1 MMKKTGLLAVLTAGV
16 LLLAGCGGEA
26 KTIDAQALA
35 KSLATEIKY
44 DDTLKELTADE
55 ISMLVDLPEDVDSV
69 MYAGSGSTA
78 EEVGVFTAK
87 DSNQAKETMEDVQ
100 KYLDD
105 QADSFQDYV
114 PEETKRIGN
123 AVLEQKNQYVVLC
136 VSGDS
141 DQAMVFSSF
150 VFLLAFLPIVL
161 LLYYLCPARLRN
173 LVLLVFSL
181 VFYAW
186 GEPVYVL
193 IMLFSIVFDY
203 ANGRLIEHF
212 KNKNCPGKAKAAL
225 IVDLCG
231 NLAIL
236 GFFKYTD
243 FVIGS
248 INSITGAGLSLLHI
262 ALPIGISFYTFQTM
276 SYTIDVYRGEVAAQK
291 NILTFATY
299 VTLFPQLIAGPIVQ
313 YKTVEKEL
321 MHRKVTLEDF
331 SEGAFRFSVG
341 LAKKVLLANQIG
353 SLWDSISQL
362 NHMSVATAWLGAI
375 AYSFQIYFD
384 FSGYSDMA
392 IGLGRMFGFYFLE
405 NFNFPYM
412 SKTITEFWRRWHISL
427 SSWFREY
434 VYIPLGGNRKGLVR
448 QLFNIMV
455 VWMLTGL
462 WHGANWNFVLWGVYY
477 GVLLMIEKLFLL
489 KWLDKLPNWIGHI
502 YSMFLVVI
510 GWTIFAQTDIH
521 QLGEY
526 LKTMFGIGH
535 VAVADSD
542 FLYFLGSNAVLLV
555 ALIAASIDYRVWMR
569 RLKQGKDATIYDA
582 IATSKGWTIAKP
594 VLMVVFLLVSFAFL
608 VGDSYN
614 PFLYFRF

>member
-1 MMKKTGLLAVLTAGV
+1 
-16 LLLAGCGGEA
+16 
-26 KTIDAQALA
+26 
-35 KSLATEIKY
+35 
-44 DDTLKELTADE
+44 
-55 ISMLVDLPEDVDSV
+55 
-69 MYAGSGSTA
+69 
-78 EEVGVFTAK
+78 
-87 DSNQAKETMEDVQ
+87 
-100 KYLDD
+100 
-105 QADSFQDYV
+105 
-114 PEETKRIGN
+114 
-123 AVLEQKNQYVVLC
+123 
-136 VSGDS
+136 
-141 DQAMVFSSF
+141 
-150 VFLLAFLPIVL
+150 
-161 LLYYLCPARLRN
+161 
-173 LVLLVFSL
+173 
-181 VFYAW
+181 
-186 GEPVYVL
+186 
-193 IMLFSIVFDY
+193 
-203 ANGRLIEHF
+203 
-212 KNKNCPGKAKAAL
+212 
-225 IVDLCG
+225 
-231 NLAIL
+231 
-236 GFFKYTD
+236 
-243 FVIGS
+243 
-248 INSITGAGLSLLHI
+248 
-262 ALPIGISFYTFQTM
+262 M

-321 MHRKVTLEDF
+321 LHRKVTLEDF

-353 SLWDSISQL
+353 SLWNSISQL

-569 RLKQGKDATIYDA
+569 RLKQGKDATVYDA
-582 IATSKGWTIAKP
+582 IATSKGWIIAKP